1 MNVEEN
7 VPHYKVAPYH
17 VTTFYPRLNRL
28 LRIVITGQGVPHA
41 PLFFTCNV
49 HRPQRLRPVCDYG
62 VLSWWNV
69 TLETSTV
76 ALWVVLQVFICPSVH
91 PSAFLSVCASFH
103 LSVHPF
109 LCPSID
115 QPIHPCICG
124 PSICLS
130 IHPCVLSI
138 CLSVNPSFCP
148 CICRLSF
155 CLSLCPSV
163 CGPSICL
170 SWLSICLS
178 FWKCLSITNFLKQ
191 KKSDNN
197 CVKTELIKLIKEQW
211 ILDYWQVWSVEFLAG
226 NAE

>member
-155 CLSLCPSV
+155 CLYVSVHTSVCPSIHLSV
-163 CGPSICL
+163 HVSVSLSVRLWSIHL
-170 SWLSICLS
+170 SVLAVYLS
-178 FWKCLSITNFLKQ
+178 FFLEVSVHHKFLKT
-191 KKSDNN
+191 KKVRQQL
-197 CVKTELIKLIKEQW
+197 C
-211 ILDYWQVWSVEFLAG
+211 
-226 NAE
+226 